1 VKRDFQGAAE
11 GGARLALGVL
21 AVAAAALFCA
31 APAGAA
37 EFHPFKYSIDGTGTD
52 AGQFSRIEDVAVH
65 QSDGTIYV
73 LDRNHLAI
81 DRFDADGNPEP
92 FPATGKSSLDLFE
105 TCQGFSPYQ
114 YGGTGLA
121 VDSSGTANDG
131 TIYAVGEFEAGVCA
145 LNSAGEFLWRIHYPE
160 NPEVGG
166 ACGATTDQLGRLW
179 VVAGSL
185 FQFTATGSPPTLVTI
200 TEPAGTC
207 RAAVGSGGRLYVANP
222 YANPDGNFAGAVERW
237 SVLGP
242 QQLISP
248 RSNGSIGLD
257 PDTEHIYAGHSQ
269 EVDEFTS
276 EGERVSEIGVG
287 VPYALTGLGTIGQAK
302 AIAVRGSTGEVFVA
316 DAATDTLKVYGPREV
331 FPDVTTGSASSIQR
345 DSVEVGGQ
353 VEPAGEDVTSC
364 VFEWGETTSYGNS
377 ENCAE
382 ATPYAAAKS
391 VSAELI
397 GLAPGSTYHYRLV
410 AENAAGP
417 NWGGD
422 GEFTTPYVNG
432 VETKPATA
440 VTRKAATLNGSL
452 EPDGIDAHYYF
463 EWGTDQEYGHS
474 SPAAPTDAGSG
485 VGSTPATVDI
495 AGLDI
500 GTTYHYRLVAT
511 NADGTTYGDDAT
523 FKTGEAVTGVETKA
537 PSAVTQREATL
548 NGALEPENLP
558 TTFYFEWGPT
568 ASYGS
573 TTGPPGG
580 EPVQSG
586 TGSTT
591 VSAEI
596 AGLTVYT
603 SYHYRLV
610 ATNAEGTT
618 YGADESVTT
627 APPLLPTVT
636 GTAASDVTATSASL
650 SATINPGFGQTVYRF
665 QYGKNTEYESRT
677 APLGPLDEDGT
688 NHPVEFTAT
697 DLAPGTTYHFRAVA
711 LNFAGVT
718 YGPDQVFTTP
728 GPPTVGTT
736 TVSGVTSR
744 SARVDVA
751 ITPAL
756 TATTFRVE
764 YSNGNRTGETAVGAT
779 GSVSQMVSTELT
791 GLAPATNYRI
801 HVVAT
806 NALGTDAGGDQ
817 SFTTQTELS
826 APAKAPPCRKGR
838 VRQKGRCVKKHV
850 KRRHRA
856 KRRNRAHSRAGT
868 KAGG

>member
-1 VKRDFQGAAE
+1 
-11 GGARLALGVL
+11 
-21 AVAAAALFCA
+21 
-31 APAGAA
+31 
-37 EFHPFKYSIDGTGTD
+37 
-52 AGQFSRIEDVAVH
+52 
-65 QSDGTIYV
+65 
-73 LDRNHLAI
+73 
-81 DRFDADGNPEP
+81 
-92 FPATGKSSLDLFE
+92 
-105 TCQGFSPYQ
+105 
-114 YGGTGLA
+114 
-121 VDSSGTANDG
+121 
-131 TIYAVGEFEAGVCA
+131 
-145 LNSAGEFLWRIHYPE
+145 
-160 NPEVGG
+160 
-166 ACGATTDQLGRLW
+166 
-179 VVAGSL
+179 
-185 FQFTATGSPPTLVTI
+185 
-200 TEPAGTC
+200 
-207 RAAVGSGGRLYVANP
+207 
-222 YANPDGNFAGAVERW
+222 
-237 SVLGP
+237 
-242 QQLISP
+242 
-248 RSNGSIGLD
+248 
-257 PDTEHIYAGHSQ
+257 
-269 EVDEFTS
+269 
-276 EGERVSEIGVG
+276 
-287 VPYALTGLGTIGQAK
+287 
-302 AIAVRGSTGEVFVA
+302 
-316 DAATDTLKVYGPREV
+316 
-331 FPDVTTGSASSIQR
+331 
-345 DSVEVGGQ
+345 
-353 VEPAGEDVTSC
+353 
-364 VFEWGETTSYGNS
+364 
-377 ENCAE
+377 
-382 ATPYAAAKS
+382 
-391 VSAELI
+391 
-397 GLAPGSTYHYRLV
+397 
-410 AENAAGP
+410 
-417 NWGGD
+417 
-422 GEFTTPYVNG
+422 
-432 VETKPATA
+432 
-440 VTRKAATLNGSL
+440 
-452 EPDGIDAHYYF
+452 
-463 EWGTDQEYGHS
+463 
-474 SPAAPTDAGSG
+474 
-485 VGSTPATVDI
+485 
-495 AGLDI
+495 
-500 GTTYHYRLVAT
+500 
-511 NADGTTYGDDAT
+511 
-523 FKTGEAVTGVETKA
+523 
-537 PSAVTQREATL
+537 
-548 NGALEPENLP
+548 
-558 TTFYFEWGPT
+558 
-568 ASYGS
+568 
-573 TTGPPGG
+573 
-580 EPVQSG
+580 
-586 TGSTT
+586 